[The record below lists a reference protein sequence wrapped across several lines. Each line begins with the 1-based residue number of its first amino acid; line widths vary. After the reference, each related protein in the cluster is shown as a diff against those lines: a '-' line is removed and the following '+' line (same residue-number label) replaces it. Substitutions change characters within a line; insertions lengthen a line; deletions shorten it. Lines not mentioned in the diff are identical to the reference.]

1 MALKDFVASTDTNLF
16 GEQVVRETS
25 LRDKFIEPPFSV
37 LDARTGAW
45 QSRKRRWIDLGIKS
59 EIGREDNQLK
69 YSEMINESRKSYT
82 GTSVFDSALTE
93 LMYHWFCPDGGEILD
108 PFAGGSVRGIVAA
121 YQGYKYTGIELR
133 KEQVISNGEQAHK
146 IIPDKSPNWIT
157 GDSDAVLDD
166 LIGEFDFVFSCPP
179 YFDLE
184 VYSDL
189 PDDLSNM
196 DYTHFLSKYRSII
209 TKSVRHLKKDC
220 YAVFVVG
227 DIRDKRG
234 YYRDFLGETKRA
246 FIDAGA
252 GLYNEMVLL
261 ENGLN
266 TAAMRANK
274 QFMAGGKVVKTHQN
288 VLCFK
293 KQ

>member
-1 MALKDFVASTDTNLF
+1 MALKDFKAPVDTNLF
-16 GEQVVRETS
+16 GEQIERDTL

-45 QSRKRRWIDLGIKS
+45 QSRKQKWIGLGIKS
-59 EIGREDNQLK
+59 ELGRDAISLAQGLNK
-69 YSEMINESRKSYT
+69 FDPRDSYT
-82 GTSVFDSALTE
+82 GKSVFDSALTE
-93 LMYHWFCPDGGEILD
+93 LMYHWFCPDGGHILD
-108 PFAGGSVRGIVAA
+108 PFAGGSVRGIVAT
-121 YQGYKYTGIELR
+121 YQGYRYTGIELR
-133 KEQVISNGEQAHK
+133 AEQVDSNREQANT
-146 IIPDKSPNWIT
+146 IIPANAPNWIC
-157 GDSDAVLDD
+157 GDSDSELDKLD
-166 LIGEFDFVFSCPP
+166 EEYDFVFSCPP

-189 PDDLSNM
+189 SDDLSNM
-196 DYTHFLSKYRSII
+196 DYQSFLIKYRSII
-209 TKSVRHLKKDC
+209 EKSVAHLKTGC

-227 DIRDKRG
+227 DIRDERG
-234 YYRDFLGETKRA
+234 FYRDFIGETKRA
-246 FIDAGA
+246 FIESGA

-293 KQ
+293 KV